1 MEIAAWH
8 PGNRVAWEI
17 KHAEMLAFVHRYAR
31 KSIPSATFRALMK
44 LSGREMILPGSSLLL
59 AILQTE
65 DGPRVAGLSCVTNY
79 GRGICL
85 VVVHPLYRGRGLG
98 SALLNRQHAVLGNLI
113 CRVAPGNLSSLQM
126 CFRAGFSASRL
137 IKSQT
142 GRAELLLE
150 KTHGCSLDSELMSDL
165 DFANPFPAKKVIPDD
180 TTGLGHFDTIF
191 K

>member
-1 MEIAAWH
+1 MEIAAWQ
-8 PGNRVAWEI
+8 PECQVAWEI
-17 KHAEMLAFVHRYAR
+17 KHAEMLAFVHRYAG
-31 KSIPSATFRALMK
+31 KSISAGMYRALMK
-44 LSGREMILPGSSLLL
+44 LSGREMLLPGSSLLL

-65 DGPRVAGLSCVTNY
+65 DGPRIAGLSCVTNY

-98 SALLNRQHAVLGNLI
+98 SGLLNRQHAVLGDLT

-137 IKSQT
+137 VKSPS

-150 KTHGCSLDSELMSDL
+150 KTHGCSPDSAPVSEY
-165 DFANPFPAKKVIPDD
+165 DFANPFPAKKVIPDV